1 MVRTCYSDLY
11 VSYTLK
17 RTVRVHN
24 TVYLREAHIIL
35 GYTLNHMVRVH
46 NTVFL
51 RKPYIILSY
60 TLKLYRSFT
69 VKYSKELLF
78 RIGDAY
84 VRSTVHSFQRHLLVK
99 YFVRTNLR
107 LYVFFS

>member
-78 RIGDAY
+78 RIGDQTSVVLY
-84 VRSTVHSFQRHLLVK
+84 TVSIDTYWLNTS
-99 YFVRTNLR
+99 YE
-107 LYVFFS
+107 